1 MGVVEGAGQVTKT
14 VHSIENTIV
23 TVIFSLILIS
33 GLITVGYCLFYSSTD
48 DVKCGRID
56 RFFYPNETCEE
67 LNKDNCGEKC
77 YPYRKSPAIYMGL
90 FFSVMA
96 LIVIIISNT
105 MNQVVQKSSDRTAGY
120 IGGVEMVSRLINPP
134 PLPRNN

>member
-1 MGVVEGAGQVTKT
+1 MTKK
-14 VHSIENTIV
+14 VHSVQNTIA

-48 DVKCGRID
+48 DVKCGRVD
-56 RFFYPNETCEE
+56 PFFNPNKTCQD
-67 LNKDNCGEKC
+67 LKKDNCGEKC
-77 YPYRKSPAIYMGL
+77 YPYRKSPAIYIGI

-105 MNQVVQKSSDRTAGY
+105 MNQVVQQSSDERAGY
-120 IGGVEMVSRLINPP
+120 IGGVEMLSDLIKDKTHSS
-134 PLPRNN
+134 RNN

>member
-1 MGVVEGAGQVTKT
+1 MDDFIEGAGQVTKT
-14 VHSIENTIV
+14 VHSVENTIV

-48 DVKCGRID
+48 DVKCGRVD
-56 RFFYPNETCEE
+56 PFFDDNATCDK
-67 LNKDNCGEKC
+67 LKKDNCGEKC

-90 FFSVMA
+90 FFSVVA

-105 MNQVVQKSSDRTAGY
+105 MNRVVQQSSDKTAGV
-120 IGGVEMVSRLINPP
+120 IGGVELVSSLINPP
-134 PLPRNN
+134 PPPS